1 MTTKLFRRQPRK
13 RGPQSPRGDILLE
26 SPPDMPDPQPKS
38 IAQVLMILPMMAG
51 AVAMMLMYAGRGV
64 GGGGSVNPLMYVIGG
79 MMGISMMSMMIMN
92 ISGARGNKKAELNIE
107 RRNYMRYLAQVR
119 RKVRRGAEKQ
129 WRAQRWRHPDAHA
142 LWSLVGS
149 RRMWERRP
157 SDDDYLDLRIGIGQQ
172 RLVMRINPPDTKPVE
187 DLEPMSAMAL
197 RRFVKAHSN
206 VPDIPRPLNLMSAS
220 RITLRGDRPDV
231 LGTMRAML
239 GQLLV
244 LHSPDDV
251 LVAVVASP
259 ERQEEWHWLKWAPH
273 VQHPSENDGAG
284 PLRMFY
290 DTVPKLER
298 SLREE
303 LNGRGNF
310 QQGKADED
318 QKHIVVLID
327 DGNEEGAAVLA
338 GDGAAGVTVIDFSG
352 YMPRKPSPLHKLLDL
367 SEDTIREEQRG
378 RVRNLG
384 TPDRISLGQAEGIAR
399 QLAPW
404 RLTLGKQSGDEA
416 GTEEGPGGVSASL
429 NQTIDI
435 TELLGIPDMAQF
447 DPTVHWK
454 EKSMKEFLKVPIGP
468 GADGGVVDV
477 DFKEAAQGG
486 MGPHGLLVGATGSGK
501 SEVLRTFVAALA
513 ATHSSEEL
521 NFILV
526 DFKGGAT
533 FAALDDMPHVSAI
546 ITNLADEIA
555 LVDRMQDA
563 LVGELVR
570 RQELLRSAG
579 NFTNRTEYE
588 KARLGGAALD
598 PMPALMIICDEF
610 SEMLVAKPE
619 FIDLFLQVG
628 RIGRSIGVYQL
639 LASQR
644 LEEGKLRGL
653 DTYLSYRVGLRT
665 FSAQES
671 RTVLGVPDA
680 YELPQ
685 APGHGYLQVGTEGLV
700 RFRAA
705 YAGGEYEP
713 RKDVAVSRAQRV
725 AAVQNKVQR
734 FISGY
739 VEPPREP
746 EPEEEPQPDPA
757 ESAADLPPV
766 IEGIE
771 EGQEITQMDV
781 LVDRMKGHGRPAHK
795 VWLPPLEDPPTL
807 DQLVP
812 RMEVTA
818 DRGLC
823 APGWHLNGK
832 LTAILGEEDRP
843 FEQKRV
849 PMSIDLAG
857 AGGNMAIAG
866 GTQSGKSTV
875 LRTLIGSLA
884 LTHTPREAQFFCLD
898 FGGGT
903 LRGINDLPHVAGVYG
918 RRDVEG
924 VRRTI
929 QEVMT
934 ILDEREAFFT
944 AQGLDSM
951 GTYRKMKAEGKF
963 AEDPW
968 GDVFLVI
975 DNWLTLRDDF
985 EKFVDDIMAIGN
997 RGLSF
1002 GVHVIVTCSR
1012 WGDIRLNMRDMFG
1025 TKLEL
1030 KLSDHQESEID
1041 RKHAQNVPKGR
1052 PGRGLSLQKLHFM
1065 SGVPRVDGIRDGD
1078 DLQPGVADFVKRVQE
1093 AWQGQP
1099 CPKVRL
1105 LPREL
1110 HLRDYWEI
1118 VDRNMPG
1125 IPIGI
1130 NEAGLKQV
1138 NLDFNETPHLMV
1150 FGDSECGKT
1159 NLLRLICKSITEKYK
1174 VGEAKIVMA
1183 DYRRGMLGEFSE
1195 DFLLDYS
1202 MAARQFDNACKQM
1215 RGPLEKRLPGDDVT
1229 PEQLRARSWW
1239 TGPELF
1245 IVVDDYELVAT
1256 PRGNPMQGL
1265 AEFIPQA
1272 RDIGLHIIVARRCSG
1287 VSRASMDPIIGAMK
1301 QIESP
1306 GLLMSG
1312 RKEEGPVFGQ
1322 LRPSPQPPGRGT
1334 LVRRQDGENLMQTA
1348 LMPPHQ

>member
-13 RGPQSPRGDILLE
+13 RGPQSPRGDVLLE

-38 IAQVLMILPMMAG
+38 IMQILMILPMMAG
-51 AVAMMLMYAGRGV
+51 AVAMALMMANRGGGM
-64 GGGGSVNPLMYVIGG
+64 GGGGGGNPMMYVIGG

-92 ISGARGNKKAELNIE
+92 ISGAKGNKKAELNIE
-107 RRNYMRYLAQVR
+107 RRTYMRYLAQVR

-129 WRAQRWRHPDAHA
+129 WRSMHWRHPDSHA

-157 SDDDYLDLRIGIGQQ
+157 GDDDFVDVRIGIGHQ
-172 RLVMRINPPDTKPVE
+172 RLAMRINPPDTKPVE

-206 VPDIPRPLNLMSAS
+206 VPDIPRPLNLLSAS
-220 RITLRGDRPDV
+220 RITLRGDRQTV
-231 LGTMRAML
+231 LGNMRAML
-239 GQLLV
+239 AQLTV

-251 LVAVVASP
+251 IVAVVASN
-259 ERQEEWHWLKWAPH
+259 ERVEDWHWMKWLPH
-273 VQHPSENDGAG
+273 LQHPSKDDGAG
-284 PLRMFY
+284 SVRMFY
-290 DTVPKLER
+290 ESLTDLER
-298 SLREE
+298 SLHSE
-303 LNGRGNF
+303 LNGRGGF
-310 QQGKADED
+310 QQGKGGEDDE
-318 QKHIVVLID
+318 KHIVILID
-327 DGNEEGAAVLA
+327 DGDEEKAAIITA
-338 GDGAAGVTVIDFSG
+338 DGASGVTAIDMSG
-352 YMPRKPSPLHKLLDL
+352 YMPRKPGPYYKLLDF
-367 SEDTIREEQRG
+367 SGDSIREEQRG

-384 TPDRISLGQAEGIAR
+384 KPDALSAGQAEGIAR

-404 RLTLGKQSGDEA
+404 RLTLGKQSGDEGDSDN
-416 GTEEGPGGVSASL
+416 GTSASL
-429 NQTIDI
+429 NQMVEIP
-435 TELLGIPDMAQF
+435 ELLAIPDMAQF

-454 EKSMKEFLKVPIGP
+454 EKTMKEFLKIPIGP
-468 GADGGVVDV
+468 GADGGIVDV

-513 ATHSSEEL
+513 ASHSSEEL

-563 LVGELVR
+563 LIGELVR

-579 NFTNRTEYE
+579 NFTNRTDYE

-598 PMPALMIICDEF
+598 PMPSLMIICDEF

-628 RIGRSIGVYQL
+628 RIGRSIGVHQL

-671 RTVLGVPDA
+671 RAVLGVPDA

-705 YAGGEYEP
+705 YAGGEYEAP
-713 RKDVAVSRAQRV
+713 TGARVSRAQRV

-734 FISGY
+734 FVSGY
-739 VEPPREP
+739 VSPPMEPETEAEP
-746 EPEEEPQPDPA
+746 EPEPEPTN
-757 ESAADLPPV
+757 EAAPV
-766 IEGIE
+766 IEGVDE
-771 EGQEITQMDV
+771 SQEITQMDV

-807 DQLVP
+807 DQLLP
-812 RMEVTA
+812 RMEVTK

-823 APGWHLNGK
+823 APGWHMNNKLN
-832 LTAILGEEDRP
+832 AILGEEDRP

-849 PMSIDLAG
+849 PMSIDFSG

-866 GTQSGKSTV
+866 GTQSGKSTL
-875 LRTLIGSLA
+875 LRTLIGSLS
-884 LTHTPREAQFFCLD
+884 LTHTPRETQFFCLD

-903 LRGINDLPHVAGVYG
+903 LRGLQDLPHVAGVYG

-924 VRRTI
+924 VRRTL
-929 QEVMT
+929 QEVMA
-934 ILDEREAFFT
+934 ILDEREAAFT
-944 AQGLDSM
+944 AHGLDGM
-951 GTYRKMKAEGKF
+951 GTYRKMKADGKF
-963 AEDPW
+963 QEDPY
-968 GDVFLVI
+968 GDIFLVV
-975 DNWLTLRDDF
+975 DNWLTLREDF
-985 EKFVDDIMAIGN
+985 EKFIDDVMAIGN

-1002 GVHVIVTCSR
+1002 GIHVIVTCNR

-1052 PGRGLSLQKLHFM
+1052 PGRGLSLQKLHFLT
-1065 SGVPRVDGIRDGD
+1065 GVPRVDGVKDGD
-1078 DLQPGVADFVKRVQE
+1078 DLVDGVADFVKQVKE
-1093 AWQGQP
+1093 AWPGKP

-1110 HLRDYWEI
+1110 QLRDFWQV
-1118 VDRNMPG
+1118 VDRNQPG

-1130 NEAGLKQV
+1130 NEAGLKPV
-1138 NLDFNETPHLMV
+1138 YLDFNDSPHLMV
-1150 FGDSECGKT
+1150 FGDSESGKT
-1159 NLLRLICKSITEKYK
+1159 NLLRLICKSITERYA

-1183 DYRRGMLGEFSE
+1183 DYRRGMLSEVPE

-1202 MAARQFDNACKQM
+1202 MAGRQFDNACKQM
-1215 RGPLEKRLPGDDVT
+1215 KAPLERRLPGDDVT
-1229 PEQLRARSWW
+1229 PDQLRARNWW

-1272 RDIGLHIIVARRCSG
+1272 RDIGLHIILARRCAG

-1322 LRPSPQPPGRGT
+1322 LRPSPQPAGRGT

-1348 LMPPHQ
+1348 MMPPVQ